1 MKYWNRDYSNFGM
14 SRCVCVCVCVC
25 VGGRGGG
32 GMDALWF
39 KVRREGKRE
48 YQDLLVR
55 M

>member
-1 MKYWNRDYSNFGM
+1 MFPNLWHVTLCM
-14 SRCVCVCVCVC
+14 CVCVCVCVC
-25 VGGRGGG
+25 IRKGGG
-32 GMDALWF
+32 LDVDALQF